1 MRRPRLWTVLL
12 AGNLVLLALP
22 LTGVWMLRIYESA
35 LIRQTESELIAQ
47 AAMLA
52 ATFRAGW
59 LGNGGMERL
68 DAMPKVKSESELSV
82 HAPGQRTWPP
92 LTAVLDL
99 ADDPILPAPGEA
111 APTSQAPDA
120 AAKAAGAQL
129 LTVLRETQTLTL
141 AAIRVVDAGGIV
153 VASTAGEIGQSLM
166 AQHEVAAALAGAAV
180 STLRTR
186 TIEGEKPSLDSISR
200 TSTRRVFFALPAV
213 ESGRVLG
220 AVMLS
225 RTPRSIGQTLYGK
238 RYQLGMLAL
247 ILLGGGALVA
257 WVTALAVSRPVRAV
271 MLQAH
276 RAAGGER
283 GAVTPLASPMTREI
297 AALSASIA
305 SMAATLEQRADYIR
319 GFAAE
324 ISHEFKTPLAS
335 LHGTIELLRDHLATM
350 SEAERQRFLD
360 NLQGDVD
367 RLNRLVQ
374 RLLDLARADMRQRTG
389 AERTDLSKAL
399 PSLAA
404 RCREQGLDMTA
415 EGPATTMFAAI
426 DPDSLETALGN
437 LAENV
442 RVHADGA
449 SATLSWR
456 HDKATTVIRLADTG
470 PGISPG
476 NAARV
481 FDRFFTTARDRG
493 GTGLGLAIVRSQ
505 LASFGGT
512 IALLPGTR
520 GATFEITLP
529 RAES

>member
-12 AGNLVLLALP
+12 AGNLLLLALP

-47 AAMLA
+47 AAVLA
-52 ATFRAGW
+52 ATYRAAW
-59 LGNGGMERL
+59 LGNGGAARL
-68 DAMPKVKSESELSV
+68 GAMPTVKPDADLTAF
-82 HAPGQRTWPP
+82 APGQRPWPP

-99 ADDPILPAPGEA
+99 ADDPILPPPGEA
-111 APTSQAPDA
+111 APANQQADPA
-120 AAKAAGAQL
+120 ATAAGVQMQG
-129 LTVLRETQTLTL
+129 VLREAQTLTL
-141 AAIRVVDAGGIV
+141 AGIRIVDTAGIV
-153 VASTAGEIGQSLM
+153 VASTAGEIGQSLI

-180 STLRTR
+180 STLRNR

-200 TSTRRVFFALPAV
+200 ASTRRVFFALPAV
-213 ESGRVLG
+213 EGGRVLG

-225 RTPRSIGQTLYGK
+225 RTPRSIGQALYGK

-257 WVTALAVSRPVRAV
+257 WATALTVSRPVRAV

-276 RAAGGER
+276 RAVGGER
-283 GAVTPLASPMTREI
+283 GAVTPLANPMTREI
-297 AALSASIA
+297 AALSTSIA

-335 LHGTIELLRDHLATM
+335 LHGTIELLRDHLAAM
-350 SEAERQRFLD
+350 SDIERRRFLD
-360 NLQGDVD
+360 NLRGDVD
-367 RLNRLVQ
+367 RLTRLVQ
-374 RLLDLARADMRQRTG
+374 RLLDLARADMRQRSG
-389 AERTDLSKAL
+389 EERTDLSKTL

-404 RCREQGLDMTA
+404 RYEEQGLRIAA
-415 EGPATTMFAAI
+415 EGCAKPVLAAI
-426 DPDSLETALGN
+426 DPDSLETVLGN
-437 LAENV
+437 LAENI
-442 RVHADGA
+442 RVHANGA

-456 HDKATTVIRLADTG
+456 HDGGTVVIRLADTG
-470 PGISPG
+470 PGISSG
-476 NAARV
+476 NASRV

-493 GTGLGLAIVRSQ
+493 GTGLGLVIARSQ
-505 LASFGGT
+505 LAAFGGT

-520 GATFEITLP
+520 GATFEIRLP
-529 RAES
+529 MAKA